1 MGKKKEPSAPRNS
14 YLEFALEERPRVLL
28 EIPNI
33 SNNDVN
39 KELGSRW
46 KILSKEDKLKYKT
59 KVLESKE
66 KSTPEMLDREQVK
79 KKKMKKT
86 KDPLAPKLPL
96 SSYMEFSKEERAK
109 VISDLGNISIG
120 EVGRE
125 LGKRWQ
131 GLSKEEKD
139 VFEKKAKENR
149 DEYVK
154 VKQTYEERKHDEE
167 NILPPPNGDN
177 SNEETLD
184 PEPTNQADGS
194 PSPNNCSA
202 PQTIGSAPQ
211 DVGSA
216 LHDDGSAPQKNESD
230 PQTIQIDDLG
240 FAKQKQFAWH
250 PALKIGDLAK
260 GTRVKVQFFGTGET
274 AIVDKSKWLVYSDRA
289 EDRIKTP
296 SLMKLA
302 AFKKGLE
309 QMKALRDKLKSCGD
323 GFPVTASGIEFVPRV
338 GGRSFRRLNKDQLQ
352 KEEEENLRQ
361 MEKKMRQ
368 EVGSKLWKCRDCGWS
383 GKFRLRA
390 KAHARDCGQR
400 KAVHTRKSN
409 KKQFDCSKLNCEL
422 SFSLRSKLLEHYRY
436 IICNF

>member
-1 MGKKKEPSAPRNS
+1 MGKKKESSAPRNS
-14 YLEFALEERPRVLL
+14 YLEFALEERARVLL

-33 SNNDVN
+33 SNNDAN

-46 KILSKEDKLKYKT
+46 KILSKEDKLKYEA

-66 KSTPEMLDREQVK
+66 KSTPEMLGREQVK
-79 KKKMKKT
+79 KKKKKT

-96 SSYMEFSKEERAK
+96 SSYMEFSKQERAT

-184 PEPTNQADGS
+184 PEPTNQAHGS

-202 PQTIGSAPQ
+202 PQDDGSAPPTIGFAPLTIGSAPQ

-216 LHDDGSAPQKNESD
+216 PQDVGSAPQKNESD
-230 PQTIQIDDLG
+230 PQL
-240 FAKQKQFAWH
+240 
-250 PALKIGDLAK
+250 
-260 GTRVKVQFFGTGET
+260 
-274 AIVDKSKWLVYSDRA
+274 SK
-289 EDRIKTP
+289 
-296 SLMKLA
+296 
-302 AFKKGLE
+302 
-309 QMKALRDKLKSCGD
+309 
-323 GFPVTASGIEFVPRV
+323 
-338 GGRSFRRLNKDQLQ
+338 
-352 KEEEENLRQ
+352 
-361 MEKKMRQ
+361 
-368 EVGSKLWKCRDCGWS
+368 
-383 GKFRLRA
+383 
-390 KAHARDCGQR
+390 
-400 KAVHTRKSN
+400 
-409 KKQFDCSKLNCEL
+409 
-422 SFSLRSKLLEHYRY
+422 
-436 IICNF
+436 